1 MPFQLEVNEKTC
13 DDNEV
18 PKYQNNYRME
28 PRHPFKI
35 DLVDKI
41 VKSVMNNRLD
51 EILYDDAEVTKLCG
65 DLASE
70 IRRRVKKLNFDRIVT
85 SCAIFV
91 VHTGCLKVHKIVVIV
106 TIIEKT
112 SQSFETT
119 VGFLW
124 DTEKDNYSVFSF
136 EGRTFH
142 AECCVFGLNYE

>member
-1 MPFQLEVNEKTC
+1 
-13 DDNEV
+13 
-18 PKYQNNYRME
+18 ME

-70 IRRRVKKLNFDRIVT
+70 IRRRVKKLNFDR
-85 SCAIFV
+85 
-91 VHTGCLKVHKIVVIV
+91 HKIVVIV